1 MMDAQEIRELRQR
14 LGLTQIELAE
24 RLGTSQRVVTR
35 WENGEH
41 KPIRA
46 FVTIMRDLES
56 GARTIAEPE
65 PVYDAG

>member
-1 MMDAQEIRELRQR
+1 MMNAQEIRELRQR

-46 FVTIMRDLES
+46 CTMSHVLNNLITFVASKSYL
-56 GARTIAEPE
+56 P
-65 PVYDAG
+65 